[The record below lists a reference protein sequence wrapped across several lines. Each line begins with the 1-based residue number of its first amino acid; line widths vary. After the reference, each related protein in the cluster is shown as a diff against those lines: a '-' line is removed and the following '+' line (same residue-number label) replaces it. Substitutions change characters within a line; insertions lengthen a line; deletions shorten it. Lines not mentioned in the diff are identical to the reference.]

1 MKILIIKLAATG
13 DVLRTTSILL
23 PLKKKYPSARIFWVT
38 SKEAKD
44 ILLNNPYIETC
55 YSLEEFS
62 NLNKLHYD
70 LVFSLDEDKRAAQ
83 LASNIG
89 GNIVG
94 FYLKKDKVL
103 PTETAREWF
112 NMGALGK
119 KPMNN
124 MLKKKNKKTYQQH
137 MLDIIGLPNKGTP
150 RLEYPLIYEL
160 TNKEKK
166 VTIEFKKKYNIS
178 ANDVVIGFNTGAGKR
193 WQYKKWSLVKT
204 CELILKTSRLAGVKL
219 LLFGGPEEKN
229 RNEKII
235 QRVGNKIIDTGTNN
249 PLRVFAALLNAC
261 DILLTSDSLALHIG
275 VALKK
280 HVIVFFGPTSASEI
294 ELYNNGRKI
303 FPDLDCVV
311 CYKQRCNLKYTCMD
325 AISVDMMF
333 QVLYESIKSIK
344 KSNKKSEI

>member
-23 PLKKKYPSARIFWVT
+23 PLKKKYPSARIFWVI
-38 SKEAKD
+38 SKGAKD

-55 YSLEEFS
+55 YSLEEFT
-62 NLNKLHYD
+62 NLEKTHYD
-70 LVFSLDEDKRAAQ
+70 LVLSLDEDKRAAQ
-83 LASNIG
+83 LTSNIG

-94 FYLKKDKVL
+94 FYFKKDKVL
-103 PTETAREWF
+103 PTKTARGWF
-112 NMGALGK
+112 NMSALGK

-124 MLKKKNKKTYQQH
+124 ILKKKNKKTYQQH
-137 MLDIIGLPNKGTP
+137 MLDIIGLPSKGTP

-166 VTIEFKKKYNIS
+166 ITTEFKKKYNIS
-178 ANDVVIGFNTGAGKR
+178 AKDVVIGFNTGAGKR
-193 WQYKKWSLVKT
+193 WQYKKWSLAKT
-204 CELILKTSRLAGVKL
+204 CELILKTSKLAGVKL

-229 RNEKII
+229 RNKKII
-235 QRVGNKIIDTGTNN
+235 QKVRNKIIDMGINN
-249 PLRVFAALLNAC
+249 PLRVFAALLNIC

-280 HVIVFFGPTSASEI
+280 HVIVFFGPTSPSEI
-294 ELYNNGRKI
+294 ELYNNGKKI
-303 FPDLDCVV
+303 FPDLDCIV
-311 CYKQRCNLKYTCMD
+311 CYRQKCNLKHTCMD

-333 QVLYESIKSIK
+333 QALYKSIMNFQK
-344 KSNKKSEI
+344 ETESRIK